1 MFWLPTMIQN
11 TRRQNIDTSSILLI
25 EQNGLNLNNLLYLL
39 TISIGERVYIPRVSL
54 TPSDT
59 RIPFKFQR
67 RQFPILVCFAMTINK
82 RQGQSLKQVGIY
94 LPLPVF
100 SHGELYVAVL
110 RVTSRN
116 ELKFFLTN
124 ENGDCINTT
133 TNVVYKEIFQNM

>member
-1 MFWLPTMIQN
+1 MIQN